1 MVFTATI
8 VHYRLW
14 SLAPSLSIHSSFK
27 KYKNIQMTTR
37 ILPAELRTLWLF
49 TLFQEITLFKV
60 YEQVLRAIVLLCCR
74 LHRKLRVQQKCTT
87 ILYYTLLTY
96 IHIIH
101 LCILA
106 VFTTIHLYII
116 VLVCYILLARWRSK
130 LLTLMPLIQI

>member
-14 SLAPSLSIHSSFK
+14 SLAPSLSILSSFK

>member
-14 SLAPSLSIHSSFK
+14 SLAPLLSILSSFK

-60 YEQVLRAIVLLCCR
+60 YEQVLRAIVVLCCR

-130 LLTLMPLIQI
+130 LLTGHGF